1 MADQVEALFDRLNT
15 ALKNGQN
22 KRALKAADEILKAA
36 PGDADALR
44 SKVYLLIESGAH
56 EEALKLVSSPPLAAD
71 MAFEKAYCLYR
82 QGKLQDALAAL
93 QAVPAER
100 ELARLQLEAQIQYRL
115 GAYKEAIAV
124 YSQLFRAHGGEAA
137 AGQEVQTNVLAAYV
151 AGGRAGEVPA
161 VMQAMKIS
169 PKDSFELAFNAACG
183 LLESEDLPA
192 AEQQLQLALRVG
204 EEALYDEELAEEEV
218 ALELAPVTAQL
229 AFVADRLGRGEES
242 TASYTSLLQLDL
254 DDASTASVATNNLYA
269 ALLRKGGG
277 PGGRKVAGEAVKKL
291 DAFMER
297 SGGLLRLKPALEA
310 RLGPVQR
317 EALLCSYAAAAMLA
331 GKNDVAKEAV
341 RSIDKQLLG
350 SPAAAM
356 LQASM
361 LSREGKAKEADAV
374 LAALA
379 AGDAAHAAEAALMR
393 AQLTAASG
401 DAAGALRHLEGIQ
414 DAAWQARPAVLATKI
429 ALLDSSGQAG
439 QAAATLSR
447 ALEHWRAAAASPQ
460 RADALRWIIGRL
472 AALQLATGAL
482 EEAAAHYKQ
491 LVQLDPSALSDPD
504 VLSKYAG
511 LAAVCDPASAAE
523 LGAQLPRAGGLSAA
537 ELDAL
542 ENTNIAITAG
552 RRRAA
557 EEPAVPVPASQKA
570 AGAAAVEA
578 AEGER
583 KKRKRKRQPRYPKG
597 FDPANP
603 GPPPDPERWLPK
615 WQRSDAKKLRKKM
628 KGKDAVKGSQGAG
641 KVDESLDRTG
651 AVDEPEAKGKAPARP
666 PPGKKKGKGR
676 R

>member
-1 MADQVEALFDRLNT
+1 MADPVEALFDRLNT

-36 PGDADALR
+36 PGDVDALR
-44 SKVYLLIESGAH
+44 SKVYLLVESGGH
-56 EEALKLVSSPPLAAD
+56 EEALKLVSAPPLAAD

-93 QAVPAER
+93 QSVPAER

-115 GAYKEAIAV
+115 GAYKEAIGV
-124 YSQLFRAHGGEAA
+124 YSQLFRAHGGEAG
-137 AGQEVQTNVLAAYV
+137 AGQEVQ
-151 AGGRAGEVPA
+151 
-161 VMQAMKIS
+161 IS
-169 PKDSFELAFNAACG
+169 PKDSFEIAFNAACG
-183 LLESEDLPA
+183 LLEAGDLPA

-229 AFVADRLGRGEES
+229 AFVADRLGRGEEA
-242 TASYTSLLQLDL
+242 TTSYESLLQLDL

-277 PGGRKVAGEAVKKL
+277 AGGRKVAGEAVKKL

-310 RLGPVQR
+310 RLGPAQR
-317 EALLCSYAAAAMLA
+317 EALLCSYAACALLA

-341 RSIDKQLLG
+341 RSIDKQLSG

-356 LQASM
+356 LQASL
-361 LSREGKAKEADAV
+361 LSREGKGKEADAV
-374 LAALA
+374 LAALVG
-379 AGDAAHAAEAALMR
+379 GDAAQAAEAALMR
-393 AQLTAASG
+393 AQLAAASG
-401 DAAGALRHLEGIQ
+401 DAAGALKHLEGIQ

-439 QAAATLSR
+439 QAAATLSS
-447 ALEHWRAAAASPQ
+447 ALQHWRA
-460 RADALRWIIGRL
+460 
-472 AALQLATGAL
+472 
-482 EEAAAHYKQ
+482 
-491 LVQLDPSALSDPD
+491 DPD

-511 LAAVCDPASAAE
+511 LAAVCDPAAAAE
-523 LGAQLPRAGGLSAA
+523 LGAQLPRASGMSAA
-537 ELDAL
+537 ELDSL

-552 RRRAA
+552 RRRPAD
-557 EEPAVPVPASQKA
+557 EPAVPVPASQKA
-570 AGAAAVEA
+570 AGAAEAVAA

-651 AVDEPEAKGKAPARP
+651 AVDEPDSKGKAPARP